1 MKYNSKVKLSIFR
14 KMIYYSTVGVII
26 GAASYAANRL
36 IQEI

>member
-1 MKYNSKVKLSIFR
+1 MIYSSKVKVGIFR
-14 KMIYYSTVGVII
+14 KLIYYSTMGAII